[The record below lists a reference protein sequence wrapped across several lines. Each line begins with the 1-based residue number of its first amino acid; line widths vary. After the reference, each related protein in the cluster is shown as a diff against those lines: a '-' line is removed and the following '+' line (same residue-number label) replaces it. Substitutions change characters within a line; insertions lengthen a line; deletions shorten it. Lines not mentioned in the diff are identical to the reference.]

1 MKLRRGQ
8 LFLVGFTGLFLA
20 VAALVGP
27 AYLDRRSQPIF
38 EGRRIGDWFSDVC
51 LSADRANRANPE
63 LMKRSAAASSA
74 FGRMDSNAIPFLVRM
89 LQTPDADL
97 SSQMIL
103 RARNVDSL
111 APLTRS
117 MILPSEKRRVA
128 ATLLPVLQT
137 RSKSSLPH
145 LVEAFQKE
153 SDRNTKSVYVTAIAV
168 ITRAPPRDLPGNQQT
183 ESRDDYARR
192 VIGHARQ
199 RHPYVF
205 AKQP

>member
-1 MKLRRGQ
+1 M
-8 LFLVGFTGLFLA
+8 A
-20 VAALVGP
+20 VLMVP
-27 AYLDRRSQPIF
+27 ACLEHFRQPIF

-51 LSADRANRANPE
+51 LGADRANRANPE

-89 LQTPDADL
+89 LQTPDANL

-103 RARNVDSL
+103 RARNVDTI
-111 APLTRS
+111 APLTRR

-128 ATLLPVLQT
+128 AALLPVLQT

-168 ITRAPPRDLPGNQQT
+168 ISRAPPRDLLGNQYA
-183 ESRDDYARR
+183 ESRDEYAQR